1 MNQKN
6 ISKVL
11 LATGIAASSLFF
23 VGSATSVAAT
33 TSTSNTQQ
41 VNYAVFEE
49 YGKKWLAS
57 LNADQK
63 NAITYYTGQNYTDI
77 NYYLRSNKKT
87 TLPGSSISKA
97 ELDKKI
103 SFIDS
108 AINKATLQEDITV
121 YRNTGEQ
128 ELNAAKDF
136 LQHTFGLDLNS
147 LDGIKDFDKYINK
160 AISLVNN
167 SINKTNTALA
177 YTSTSLQK
185 NGVFSG
191 SAIRME
197 IKVPKG
203 THAPYV
209 DSISKYKGEKELLL
223 PRGSKFK
230 IIGASTIQENG
241 HNILVIR
248 ATLVS

>member
-1 MNQKN
+1 MNKEN
-6 ISKVL
+6 ITKVL
-11 LATGIAASSLFF
+11 LATGLAASSPFS
-23 VGSATSVAAT
+23 VGNATSVAAT
-33 TSTSNTQQ
+33 TSTSSTQQ
-41 VNYAVFEE
+41 VNYAAFEE
-49 YGKKWLAS
+49 YGEKWLSS
-57 LNADQK
+57 LTADQK

-77 NYYLRSNKKT
+77 NYYLRSNKTT

-97 ELDKKI
+97 ELNKKI
-103 SFIDS
+103 SLIDD
-108 AINKATLQEDITV
+108 AINKATLKEDITV

-128 ELNAAKDF
+128 ELSAAKDF
-136 LQHTFGLDLNS
+136 LQHTLGLNLNS
-147 LDGIKDFDKYINK
+147 LDGIKNFEEYINK
-160 AISLVNN
+160 AITLVNN
-167 SINKTNTALA
+167 NINKTNTALA

-209 DSISKYKGEKELLL
+209 DSISEYEGEKELLL

-230 IIGASTIQENG
+230 ITGASTVQENG

-248 ATLVS
+248 ATLVP